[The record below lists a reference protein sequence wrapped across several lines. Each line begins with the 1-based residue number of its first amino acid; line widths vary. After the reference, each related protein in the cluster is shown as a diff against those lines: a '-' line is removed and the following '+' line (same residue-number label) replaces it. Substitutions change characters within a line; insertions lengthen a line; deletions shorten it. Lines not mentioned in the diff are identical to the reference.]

1 MALAADDSF
10 ADILARSKLGI
21 AMAAMINMIATTI
34 SNSINENPVCFRIA
48 RPSGFLSNI
57 TMHAEGRFGAIG
69 PGVPEVRTAFWN
81 WGLGFCWKVVQNHSS
96 MPRVQ
101 SDTICLAGLSNDAVN
116 LGGTTS
122 IGTSPMLS
130 LTHLHL
136 LNSANFLK
144 ATATVRSWRRR
155 RRQRSARGSGN
166 VLRRPESSRKPEH
179 RSYSA

>member
-10 ADILARSKLGI
+10 ADILARSRLGI

-48 RPSGFLSNI
+48 RPSGFLSSF
-57 TMHAEGRFGAIG
+57 TMHAEGPFGTTG

-81 WGLGFCWKVVQNHSS
+81 WDLGFCWEVVQNLSLV
-96 MPRVQ
+96 PRVQ

-130 LTHLHL
+130 RAHLHF
-136 LNSANFLK
+136 LNSANLPK
-144 ATATVRSWRRR
+144 LLQRCDRASAGAGRDRS
-155 RRQRSARGSGN
+155 G
-166 VLRRPESSRKPEH
+166 VLETHYGVLDRAEAPNTGRI
-179 RSYSA
+179 